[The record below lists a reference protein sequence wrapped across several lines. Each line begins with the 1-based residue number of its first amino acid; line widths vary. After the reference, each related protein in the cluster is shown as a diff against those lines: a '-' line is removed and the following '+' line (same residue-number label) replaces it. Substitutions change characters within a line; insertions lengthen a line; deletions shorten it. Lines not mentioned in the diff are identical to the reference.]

1 MKKVVLVDGNNLM
14 FRSYFATLYSGST
27 LRNKKGFPT
36 NAIYGFVNMINK
48 IISEEKPMYIA
59 VAFDIGKTFRHEKY
73 DYYKGKRD
81 NTPDELKEQFPIAKQ
96 ILTAMNIKYFELQ
109 GYEADDII
117 GTFSEKCEQDDDF
130 KALIVSS
137 DKDLLQL
144 ITDQTEVKLLK
155 TKDYIRMDYKTFYD
169 TYGIEPIKMIDLKAL
184 MGDASDNIPGV
195 KGIGEKTALKLLTTY
210 GSLSSIYEHIDEIKG
225 SVKDK
230 LIQDKDNAYMSYDI
244 ATIYKDVPLNVELEE
259 LAYIPKDKN
268 ELYKIYNELEF
279 YSLIKESNNK
289 EENSNNAENINYIN
303 KNKQEI
309 NDDIISLYI
318 DLDNNN
324 YHNANI
330 LGFAIYNN
338 SVSSYIPYTKDT
350 DLSFLNKKIY
360 TYDYKRLYVSLKK
373 NNLTIPTCLF
383 DTMIGAYLVNYNIKD
398 DISYL
403 AKQMG
408 YEIDNSSKEN
418 SEIDKAKFVYDT
430 YNTLMDM
437 MQKENVMTLYND
449 IEFPL
454 VTVLA
459 KMEMNGIK
467 VEKEVLFEMKEEILK
482 RIEEVSQIIYN
493 MAGVE
498 FNISSPKQLGDIL
511 FEKLGLPHAKKNKTG
526 YSTDISVLEKLRD
539 YPIVEY
545 IIEYRTLYKLYTTYI
560 EGILNSISSDG
571 KIHTIYTQTVART
584 GRLSSIEPNLQNIP
598 IRYELGRLI
607 RKAFVPL
614 DNSILMSC
622 DYSQIELRV
631 FAHLSKVPELVMAF
645 VNDMDIHTKTAM
657 DIFHV
662 KEEEVTKDMRRKAK
676 AVNFGILYGISS
688 YGLSEDLNIKPKEAK
703 EFINKYFETYPG
715 VKEYMDKEIE
725 EAKKNGYVKT
735 IMNRKRI
742 IEELH
747 SSNHVVR
754 SMGERMALNTPIQGS
769 SADILKMAMIKI
781 DKYFEDNNIKSTMLL
796 QVHDEL
802 IFNVIKEEEE
812 EVRKIVSNIM
822 ESIIKLDVPLKVS
835 IEEGNNWY
843 EAK

>member
-117 GTFSEKCEQDDDF
+117 GTFSKKCEQDDDF

-289 EENSNNAENINYIN
+289 EENSNNTENINYIN

-330 LGFAIYNN
+330 LGFVIYNN